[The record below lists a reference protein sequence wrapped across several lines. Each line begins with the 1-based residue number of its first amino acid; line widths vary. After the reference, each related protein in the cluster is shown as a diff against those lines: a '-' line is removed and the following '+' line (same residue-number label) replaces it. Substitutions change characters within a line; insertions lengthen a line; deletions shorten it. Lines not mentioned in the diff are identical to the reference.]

1 MSTLKGVGV
10 SPRTWR
16 RCAGSEIRCIRVHTV
31 GIFSQSSCER
41 TPGRRRG
48 YSVASGNIELLRG
61 VHVTSVRPALWQIGQ
76 SIAVLGLLAG
86 VAGQAGANTIMISYS
101 GTGPGSLSMGLG
113 SFSFADGLSTVNLSD
128 LTAFS
133 FSQSFNVGDSVVPEF
148 RYGLGDLTAFSATLS
163 AGQILTTLSLETG
176 NVLGNPAT
184 YSHGRAFAPQ
194 AFKVTSLAT
203 GGASTLNLNIDTTI
217 TTGTVTQVSAVPEP
231 STPDHVRPRWPDRPR
246 LRRATRFGRRKA
258 KRDIRVSTTV
268 RS

>member
-1 MSTLKGVGV
+1 M
-10 SPRTWR
+10 
-16 RCAGSEIRCIRVHTV
+16 
-31 GIFSQSSCER
+31 
-41 TPGRRRG
+41 
-48 YSVASGNIELLRG
+48 
-61 VHVTSVRPALWQIGQ
+61 TSVRPAPWRIGQ

-101 GTGPGSLSMGLG
+101 GTGPGSVSMGLG

-133 FSQSFNVGDSVVPEF
+133 LSQSFNVGDSVVPEF

-184 YSHGRAFAPQ
+184 DSHGRAFAPQ

-231 STPDHVRPRWPDRPR
+231 STLITSGLAGLIGLAYAARRGSAGGRQNGTSTSRQRSDHDPAFQPTPVRRG
-246 LRRATRFGRRKA
+246 A
-258 KRDIRVSTTV
+258 
-268 RS
+268 